1 MGRTIV
7 IVGGVAA
14 GASAATRARRMDE
27 NARIILFEKDE
38 HVSFANCGLPYHIG
52 GEITDRRR
60 LLVATPELLK
70 TRFRIDVRTMTEVTA
85 IHREAKEVEFVD
97 HRTGSVRRQS
107 YDKLILAPGASPIIP
122 PMPGVDSKNVFVL
135 RNLDDMDR
143 IEANLDAGAR
153 TAVVV
158 GAGFIGLEMAEQ
170 LRHRE
175 LAVTLVELQPQVLP
189 PLDTDMA
196 SLVQRELVRNGVDLH
211 LGVGIEAIVA
221 HNGRAVAVRLT
232 DGTELPADL
241 VVLGMGVRPN
251 VLLAEKAGLAL
262 GKTKG
267 IAVDHYGRTSDPD
280 IYAAGDAAEQLS
292 GVTSSST
299 RIPLAGPANRAGRIA
314 GQHAATGSARP
325 LPRVMGSAIVRVF
338 GTTAAA
344 TGFSEKACRAAGLP
358 FEKVILEARHH
369 AGYYP
374 GAEAMLLKVLYAPES
389 GKVLGAQAVGGQG
402 VDKRIDVIATVL
414 HFGGTVDD
422 LASLDLTYA
431 PPFGSAKDPIHM
443 AGFMG
448 RNELDGLVAWVRDD
462 AELARLQVVDVRT
475 KAETAEGLLPSAI
488 AIPLD
493 ELRESLG
500 RLDASKPTA
509 VVCRSGLRAWVGA
522 RILKQ
527 NGFEDVRVLPG
538 GMLLK
543 G

>member
-7 IVGGVAA
+7 IVGVAA

-27 NARIILFEKDE
+27 RAKIILFEKDE

-52 GEITDRRR
+52 GEIEDRKK
-60 LLVATPELLK
+60 LLVATPEFLA
-70 TRFRIDVRTMTEVTA
+70 TRFRIDVRTLTEVTA
-85 IHREAKEVEFVD
+85 IDRCAKSVEFVD
-97 HRTGSVRRQS
+97 RRTGATGRQA
-107 YDKLILAPGASPIIP
+107 YDKLILAPGASPIVP
-122 PMPGVDSKNVFVL
+122 SMEGVLSANVLTL
-135 RNLDDMDR
+135 RNLADMDR
-143 IEANLDAGAR
+143 IEATMAAGAR

-158 GAGFIGLEMAEQ
+158 GAGFIGIEVAEQ
-170 LRHRE
+170 LRRRD

-189 PLDTDMA
+189 PLDPDMA
-196 SLVQRELVRNGVDLH
+196 AHVQRELVRNGIDLH
-211 LGVGIEAIVA
+211 LGVGIGSIVA
-221 HNGRAVAVRLT
+221 RDRRAVAVRLS

-241 VVLGMGVRPN
+241 VILGVGVRPN
-251 VLLAEKAGLAL
+251 TELAEKAGLAL
-262 GKTKG
+262 GRTKG

-292 GVTSSST
+292 GVTGSPT

-314 GQHAATGSARP
+314 GQHAATGSARA
-325 LPRVMGSAIVRVF
+325 LPRVMGTAIVKTF

-344 TGFSEKACRAAGLP
+344 TGFSEKACRAASLP
-358 FEKVILEARHH
+358 YEKVILEARHH

-374 GAEAMLLKVLYAPES
+374 GAEPMLLKVLYAPES
-389 GKVLGAQAVGGQG
+389 GRVLGAQAIGGAG

-431 PPFGSAKDPIHM
+431 PPFGSAKDPVHM
-443 AGFMG
+443 AGFMA
-448 RNELDGLVAWVRDD
+448 RNELDGLVGWVRDA
-462 AELARLQVVDVRT
+462 AELAGLQILDVRT
-475 KAETAEGLLPSAI
+475 KIEVAEGMLPNAI

-493 ELRESLG
+493 ELRENLA
-500 RLDASKPTA
+500 RLDPSKATA
-509 VVCRSGLRAWVGA
+509 VVCRSGLRAWLGA

-538 GMLLK
+538 GMLMR